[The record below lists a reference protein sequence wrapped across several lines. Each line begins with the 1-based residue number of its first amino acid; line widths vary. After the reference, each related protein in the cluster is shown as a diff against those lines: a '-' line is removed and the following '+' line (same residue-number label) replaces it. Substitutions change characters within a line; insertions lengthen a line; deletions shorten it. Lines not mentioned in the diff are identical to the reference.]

1 MEISVTEFKAKCL
14 ALIKQVNRTGKPLT
28 ITKRGKWIAELRPK
42 QEKPEDPRVSLQGT
56 LLNLKN
62 PFQPTV
68 ADSEIKDRL

>member
-14 ALIKQVNRTGKPLT
+14 ALIEQVNATGKPLT

-42 QEKPEDPRVSLQGT
+42 QKETAHPRADLQGT
-56 LLNLKN
+56 LLNFKD

-68 ADSEIKDRL
+68 ADSDIRDQL